1 MNGIPVCQ
9 AGADILPLQIHALR
23 SRCSVFGRDA
33 EEEKERGNNRQSECF
48 HNPSLVEC
56 SSYLK
61 SHQINASSMA
71 AAMSNDV
78 SMGRI
83 LKNLPGLSLA

>member
-1 MNGIPVCQ
+1 MNS
-9 AGADILPLQIHALR
+9 LR
-23 SRCSVFGRDA
+23 IRNPVFGRYA

-78 SMGRI
+78 SI
-83 LKNLPGLSLA
+83 PASSNN